1 MNTSALKTFAPA
13 VRTQLMEAVTRKLDF
28 ALTAQTPDYL
38 TTFAPQVAA
47 LRKLAHSDRPGL
59 IERVAYTWFNRLAAL
74 RFMDARGWH
83 PFRARVLTPASAA
96 ETQPEL
102 LKLTR
107 TGALPEELK
116 SHTDPT
122 RLNDLLDGRIPSPDA
137 QGEVYRH
144 LVLAACRFYHALL
157 PNLFE
162 KLDDETEL
170 LLPDD
175 LLTEHSVVHG
185 FRTEISDDD
194 CGDGQRANVEILGWL
209 YQFYISERK
218 DQVMARKSAV
228 PTEDIPA
235 VTQLFTP
242 HWIVRYL
249 VENSLGRLWLL
260 NRPGSRLREHMP
272 YFVADAPQVSRVQC
286 SVSSNDGPAAEN
298 LKLETENSHLT
309 ITKPEEIRLC
319 DPAVGSGHMLTY
331 AFDLLTLIYEE
342 EGYAPT
348 EIPALILRH
357 NLHGLEIC
365 PRAAQLAELALVFK
379 AREKSRRFFQ
389 PEHLVRPRIIE
400 LRDVRFAENE
410 LRDYI
415 HALGLGDLFNQ
426 PMLRQLHQFEEAKNF
441 GSLIQ
446 PCLDERAIAF
456 ARRAIEAKDLGGQLF
471 LRETHLKVLRVLE
484 QAEALTQR
492 YHVVVANPPYMGS
505 KGMSAP
511 LKDFAERTY
520 HDSRSDMFAMF
531 IERAFTLV
539 MPAGL
544 TALVTMESWMF
555 LPSYED
561 FRIQLLQHRTIL
573 GAVHMPY
580 LGRGGTSM
588 GISFGTVAAIFSTSA
603 APAFKAQFSCIRYYE
618 TDDHGVPKL
627 FPTTNERF
635 TLASSQDFHKIPGSP
650 IAYWVSNPIR
660 EAFTRHPAL
669 SALGEAKNGMT
680 TGDNDRF
687 LRFWF
692 EVSNERTS
700 FERVPDALP
709 ETADRPWV
717 PYSKGGE
724 FRKWFGNTE
733 LILNWGRD
741 GETLKNNRPKSILR
755 NPQFYFREA
764 LTWSLTSTLGFGA
777 RARRAGFAFDVNGMS
792 LFVEGGK
799 SRHQYVLAFLN
810 SRVAREFLG
819 ILNPTIAFQAGDIA
833 RLPLSDNARGVVVNA
848 EACVTLAE
856 TDWDNFETS
865 WDFRDQPLLRPG
877 LKGATLEASWRN
889 WEAQTTAAIRRM
901 QELETENNRLFIA
914 AYGLDG
920 ELQPEVPEEQITLA
934 RAEARRDMAAFL
946 SYAVG
951 CMMGRYS
958 LDRPGLV
965 LADAGGTV
973 EDYWR
978 IVGNDE
984 TRMTNDEDQKGS
996 EDAAPSPHDSSFA
1009 IRHSSFHPDTDGI
1022 IPVLDGEW
1030 FEDDIVA
1037 RTRDFLRATFGEAT
1051 LRENLRFLEDSLG
1064 KDLRKYFLTDF
1075 YKDHLQTYK
1084 KRPIYW
1090 LVQSPKKG
1098 FQCLIYLHRYS
1109 KDTMNLVLNR
1119 YLRDYQVKLR
1129 NRLAHLTQEQATA
1142 GTAKAKT
1149 DARKEADK
1157 LTKIL
1162 HECEEW
1168 ERQTMLPLAQAR
1180 IELDLDDGVKV
1191 NYLKLGEALAPIAG
1205 LAAKEED

>member
-1 MNTSALKTFAPA
+1 MNTSALKSFAPA

-28 ALTAQTPDYL
+28 VLTGDTADLRAAAAQR
-38 TTFAPQVAA
+38 QA
-47 LRKLAHSDRPGL
+47 LRTEATRDRAGL

-83 PFRARVLTPASAA
+83 PFRTRVLTPASAT

-107 TGALPEELK
+107 TGALPEELQR
-116 SHTDPT
+116 HTNPS
-122 RLNDLLDGRIPSPDA
+122 RLNNLLDGHIPTATPGADA

-185 FRTEISDDD
+185 FRTEISDED

-272 YFVADAPQVSRVQC
+272 YYIEGEKNATGGSPDDF
-286 SVSSNDGPAAEN
+286 
-298 LKLETENSHLT
+298 LK

-331 AFDLLTLIYEE
+331 AFDLLALIYEE

-365 PRAAQLAELALVFK
+365 PRAAQLAELALIFK

-389 PEHLVRPRIIE
+389 PEHLVRPHIIE

-415 HALGLGDLFNQ
+415 RALGLGDLFNQ
-426 PMLRQLHQFEEAKNF
+426 PMLRLLHQFEEAKNF

-446 PCLDERAIAF
+446 PCLDERAIAD

-492 YHVVVANPPYMGS
+492 YHVVVANPPYMGGKFWNDNLKQFAKNNYADS
-505 KGMSAP
+505 K
-511 LKDFAERTY
+511 
-520 HDSRSDMFAMF
+520 SDLFAMF
-531 IERAFTLV
+531 MERGFSL
-539 MPAGL
+539 
-544 TALVTMESWMF
+544 ALKKAYLGMITMQSWMF
-555 LPSYED
+555 LSSYEGL
-561 FRIQLLQHRTIL
+561 RKGIVSTKTISSMLHL
-573 GAVHMPY
+573 GARAFDTISGEVVQSTAFVCVNDVSSGRDSIFFRLVDGKNETEKAAFY
-580 LGRGGTSM
+580 LQAVTNPASEIVYRS
-588 GISFGTVAAIFSTSA
+588 SA
-603 APAFKAQFSCIRYYE
+603 DDFKQ
-618 TDDHGVPKL
+618 V
-627 FPTTNERF
+627 
-635 TLASSQDFHKIPGSP
+635 PGSP
-650 IAYWVSNPIR
+650 IVYWISAGIR
-660 EAFTRHPAL
+660 AVFK
-669 SALGEAKNGMT
+669 SAKAIQQLTISDGQNK
-680 TGDNDRF
+680 TGDNARF
-687 LRFWF
+687 LRFVW
-692 EVSNERTS
+692 EPSQSSVGKSKWIPYAKGGSWRKWYGNRDLLVDWSLPARSHYKKDHIARLIPEYLWYRQGVTWS
-700 FERVPDALP
+700 FVAANDIGFRYLP
-709 ETADRPWV
+709 E
-717 PYSKGGE
+717 GG
-724 FRKWFGNTE
+724 T
-733 LILNWGRD
+733 
-741 GETLKNNRPKSILR
+741 
-755 NPQFYFREA
+755 
-764 LTWSLTSTLGFGA
+764 
-777 RARRAGFAFDVNGMS
+777 FDVQGSS
-792 LFVEGGK
+792 LFFKDEADLL
-799 SRHQYVLAFLN
+799 SMLALLN
-810 SRVAREFLG
+810 AIPSTTILKF
-819 ILNPTIAFQAGDIA
+819 LNPTISLQIENVRAIPLPKDEVVGVVDIA
-833 RLPLSDNARGVVVNA
+833 RAAIAIARA
-848 EACVTLAE
+848 
-856 TDWDNFETS
+856 DWDNFETS

-889 WEAQTTAAIRRM
+889 WEAQSTAAIRRM

-920 ELQPEVPEEQITLA
+920 ELQPEVPEAQITLA
-934 RAEARRDMAAFL
+934 RAEARRDIAAFL

-958 LDRPGLV
+958 PDHPGLI
-965 LADAGGTV
+965 LANAGDSLREFLEKAGKPLAELTFAPDA
-973 EDYWR
+973 
-978 IVGNDE
+978 
-984 TRMTNDEDQKGS
+984 
-996 EDAAPSPHDSSFA
+996 
-1009 IRHSSFHPDTDGI
+1009 DGI

-1051 LRENLRFLEDSLG
+1051 LRENLRFVEDSLG
-1064 KDLRKYFLTDF
+1064 KDLRKYFLNDF

-1090 LVQSPKKG
+1090 LIQSPRKG
-1098 FQCLIYLHRYS
+1098 FSVLLYLHRYTR
-1109 KDTMNLVLNR
+1109 DTMNLVLNR

-1129 NRLAHLTQEQATA
+1129 NRLAHLAQEQVIAS
-1142 GTAKAKT
+1142 TAKAKT
-1149 DARKEADK
+1149 DARKESEK
-1157 LTKIL
+1157 LTKVL

-1168 ERQTMLPLAQAR
+1168 ERQVLLPLAQQR
-1180 IELDLDDGVKV
+1180 IELDLDDGVKT
-1191 NYLKLGEALAPIAG
+1191 NYLKLAEALAPIAG
-1205 LAAKEED
+1205 LAGKDED